1 MYKNCLPHKK
11 FFENNFENLKDEFT
25 KLRKEMENFKEV
37 IKEKQ

>member
-11 FFENNFENLKDEFT
+11 IFENNFENLKDEFT